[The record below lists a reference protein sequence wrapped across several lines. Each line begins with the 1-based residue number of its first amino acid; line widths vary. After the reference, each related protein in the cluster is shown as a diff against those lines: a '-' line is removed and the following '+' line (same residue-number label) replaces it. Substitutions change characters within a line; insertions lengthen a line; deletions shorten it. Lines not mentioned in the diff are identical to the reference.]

1 MYYMQITNLK
11 INNHRN
17 DVLKLNAILADQ
29 HFAPRD
35 QNFHTHTKFTII
47 EQLQNAKSS
56 RESIT
61 ELLKNHNIFWLEN

>member
-1 MYYMQITNLK
+1 MQITNLK

-17 DVLKLNAILADQ
+17 DVLKLNAILSDQ

-35 QNFHTHTKFTII
+35 QNFQTHTKFTVI
-47 EQLQNAKSS
+47 EQLQNAKLS

-61 ELLKNHNIFWLEN
+61 ELLKNHDIFSLEN